1 MSGRRYPVWT
11 PDEQVNHERRLTGFC
26 IERLNS
32 HELIQICLFAQS
44 ISSIEN
50 FKLLV
55 ERRLQPQP
63 SQDIL
68 LHR

>member
-1 MSGRRYPVWT
+1 MAQTAKAPRENRTITVDFQDPSTY
-11 PDEQVNHERRLTGFC
+11 F
-26 IERLNS
+26 
-32 HELIQICLFAQS
+32 CLFAQS

-55 ERRLQPQP
+55 KRHLQPQP